1 MSTNLNVALFAL
13 TSILIS
19 GCAGAVA
26 SRAVP
31 DKGHV
36 QCQVEEQ
43 WVCTG
48 KTATRI
54 DSQSKDMEF
63 CRCERVDRI
72 H

>member
-1 MSTNLNVALFAL
+1 MSTKLNVALL
-13 TSILIS
+13 TITGILIS

-26 SRAVP
+26 SRAIP
-31 DKGHV
+31 DKGPL
-36 QCQVEEQ
+36 QCQVDEQ
-43 WVCTG
+43 LVCTG